1 MKTPLEAAN
10 VIDLGKRALWAVNV
24 RFQYQPP
31 ANNSKKF
38 RPFRDTKAHMEW
50 TASVLPT
57 LDQSEL
63 FRILQAIEKGEVYQ
77 QWYEPVKYLWDLK
90 RTNKFTE
97 QILLDNGTLQLFLG
111 DDETELLPMK
121 YDTDSKF
128 IFNYEG

>member
-10 VIDLGKRALWAVNV
+10 VADLGKRALWNVNV
-24 RFQYQPP
+24 RFHYVPP
-31 ANNSKKF
+31 ANNSRKF
-38 RPFRDTKAHMEW
+38 KPFRDTKAHMEW
-50 TASVLPT
+50 TASILPT

-97 QILLDNGTLQLFLG
+97 QILLDDGTLQFNLG
-111 DDETELLPMK
+111 KDEPELVPMK
-121 YDTDSKF
+121 YGDDSKF
-128 IFNYEG
+128 VFSYGG